1 VTPEVSSI
9 DFSNAIEI
17 SGFRIPA
24 FQTRRI
30 QSTVHVRPKE
40 SLIISALFNEQRQK
54 VKTGIP
60 LLQDI
65 PILGHLFS
73 STQWQHNETELLVIV
88 TPVMFDPMRPRDVDT
103 IRLKPDT
110 ALPAREL
117 VEPIMVMPSV
127 VPARTPSPT
136 AVPSTKPSDVKQSD
150 DSTAHR

>member
-1 VTPEVSSI
+1 V
-9 DFSNAIEI
+9 D
-17 SGFRIPA
+17 
-24 FQTRRI
+24 
-30 QSTVHVRPKE
+30 VRPNE
-40 SLIISALFNEQRQK
+40 SLIISGLFNDQRQR

-88 TPVMFDPMRPRDVDT
+88 TPVMFDPMRPRSVDT

-127 VPARTPSPT
+127 SPARTPSPT
-136 AVPSTKPSDVKQSD
+136 AAPSTKPSAVKQSD
-150 DSTAHR
+150 DSTALR